1 MDKKKIALLSLGHLS
16 CDVNGGALPAVLP
29 FLREA
34 LQLSYQASGGLMF
47 AYSCLSSIIQPLFGL
62 LADRFS
68 RPWFIPLGVLLAGCG
83 MGLTGLMS
91 SYWAIFL
98 AIVISGIGSSLFHPE
113 GARHANRA
121 AGKSK
126 GMGLSIFSIG
136 GNSGFVLGPLLVTGC
151 VGLWGLTGMSAFAML
166 GAGMALLL
174 FWQLCRAGGTGRS
187 AGKAAA
193 QVSDEPG
200 RNNWPEFAKLTGVIV
215 TRSTLF
221 ISMNAFI
228 PLYWINVFGQSKAAG
243 ALAMTLF
250 CASGV
255 MCNIGGGIL
264 ADRQGYLRIIR
275 LSFLCMPL
283 VVLAFAYSESLWL
296 AWALLPLLG
305 CVLYA
310 PFSSMVVLGQKLLA
324 KNIGFASGVTLGLA
338 TSVGGLAAPVMG
350 WIADQHGLPV
360 AVRCLAL
367 VAAVGTFFAWQLSPE
382 AAGES
387 RKADRLER

>member
-34 LQLSYQASGGLMF
+34 LNLSYQASGGLMF
-47 AYSCLSSIIQPLFGL
+47 AYSCLSSVIQPLFGL

-83 MGLTGLMS
+83 MALTGFMA
-91 SYWAIFL
+91 SYWAIFA

-113 GARHANRA
+113 GARHANKA
-121 AGKSK
+121 GGKSK
-126 GMGLSIFSIG
+126 GTALSIFSIG

-151 VGLWGLTGMSAFAML
+151 MGLWGLSGMLAFAVL
-166 GAGMALLL
+166 GVGTASLLL
-174 FWQLCRAGGTGRS
+174 WQICLAKAEPTTATGNGRDKKDTS
-187 AGKAAA
+187 PA
-193 QVSDEPG
+193 

-221 ISMNAFI
+221 ISFNAFI

-243 ALAMTLF
+243 ALAMTIF

-255 MCNIGGGIL
+255 LCNIGGGIL
-264 ADRQGYLRIIR
+264 SDRYGYLRVIR
-275 LSFLCMPL
+275 PAFSFMPL
-283 VVLAFAYSESLWL
+283 VVLAFGMAGNIWL
-296 AWALLPLLG
+296 AYALLPLLG

-338 TSVGGLAAPVMG
+338 TSMGGMAAPVLG
-350 WIADQHGLPV
+350 WIADNYGLPN

-367 VAAVGTFFAWQLSPE
+367 VALAGTFFAWRLSPA
-382 AAGES
+382 AAGE
-387 RKADRLER
+387 K